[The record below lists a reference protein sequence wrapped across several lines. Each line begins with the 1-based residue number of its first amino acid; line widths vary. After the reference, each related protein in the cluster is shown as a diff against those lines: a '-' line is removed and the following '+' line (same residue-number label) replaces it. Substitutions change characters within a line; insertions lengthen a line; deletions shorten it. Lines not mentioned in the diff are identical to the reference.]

1 MASISL
7 FPHSRAGVGV
17 SGAVCVW
24 LRLASLAALA
34 AAAPAAADTL
44 TYGGALRRI
53 VELDASLAIAQYRVE
68 RAREEIARVETQL
81 TWNAS
86 GQGGVGRDLSM
97 FGTPTD
103 RADASLGADKRLSF
117 GPQIGAS
124 AGYTREDATTSFS
137 PLIPNPSESTRADV
151 FWRQPLAR
159 GFGNPQYN
167 EGRNIAEAEVQAT
180 TADRIAAFDNL
191 ARRTADVYFAAAYT
205 RARLRNAEG
214 AIARAER
221 LLEYVRGNQRLGIA
235 EQQDLLQAEA
245 QLAGRRAER
254 EALWLAWVQS
264 RTVLNRLLVR
274 GWDAE
279 LELVLPVTTVVP
291 SPEALRPAAEEHS
304 PELARLNARVQQAEA
319 VIERNRDSARDQ
331 FDAVL
336 SAGSRTF
343 AGDTAAGSVST
354 SEPVGSL
361 RLEYRGFLGSS
372 AADIE
377 LNQAFIDRSIALR
390 QLADVRLDLHY
401 TVFGLSAELTAAQ
414 VAEARAR
421 ARVAAE
427 AAKMAEATRLYRTG
441 RTDTTALIQFENDGR
456 LAELLAD
463 QQTIELARRLTEAD
477 IVRGA
482 YWNEIGQ
489 TPAAPGVQP

>member
-1 MASISL
+1 M
-7 FPHSRAGVGV
+7 GTGK
-17 SGAVCVW
+17 SGPRF
-24 LRLASLAALA
+24 LRTGLQLASLMAVLVAG
-34 AAAPAAADTL
+34 APAAAETL
-44 TYGGALRRI
+44 TFGETLRRI
-53 VELDASLAIAQYRVE
+53 VALDATLAIAQYRVE

-86 GQGGVGRDLSM
+86 GQGGVGRDLSL
-97 FGTPTD
+97 FGTPTE
-103 RADASLGADKRLSF
+103 RADASLGADRRLSF

-137 PLIPNPSESTRADV
+137 PLVPNPSESTRADV

-191 ARRTADVYFAAAYT
+191 ARRAADVYFAAAYT

-214 AIARAER
+214 AAVRAER
-221 LLEYVRGNQRLGIA
+221 LLGYVRGNQRLGIA
-235 EQQDLLQAEA
+235 EQQDRLQAEA

-274 GWDAE
+274 TWDAE
-279 LELVLPVTTVVP
+279 LDLVLPVTTAVP
-291 SPEALRPAAEEHS
+291 SPETLRPAAEEHS
-304 PELARLNARVQQAEA
+304 PELVRLNARVQQAEA
-319 VIERNRDSARDQ
+319 VIARNRDSARDQ
-331 FDAVL
+331 LDAVL

-343 AGDTAAGSVST
+343 SGDTAAGSVSN

-361 RLEYRGFLGSS
+361 RLEYRGFLGTS

-377 LNQAFIDRSIALR
+377 LNQAFIDRTIALR
-390 QLADVRLDLHY
+390 QLADARLDLDY
-401 TVFGLSAELTAAQ
+401 TVFGLSAELKAAQ
-414 VAEARAR
+414 VAEAEAR
-421 ARVAAE
+421 ARMAAE
-427 AAKMAEATRLYRTG
+427 AAKMDEATRRYRTG
-441 RTDTTALIQFENDGR
+441 RTTTTELIQFENDGR

-463 QQTIELARRLTEAD
+463 QQTIELARRLTEAE

-482 YWNEIGQ
+482 YWNELGQ

>member
-1 MASISL
+1 M
-7 FPHSRAGVGV
+7 RA
-17 SGAVCVW
+17 W
-24 LRLASLAALA
+24 RRLALLAAALAAA
-34 AAAPAAADTL
+34 AAAPAAAETL
-44 TYGGALRRI
+44 TFGETLRRI
-53 VELDASLAIAQYRVE
+53 VTLDASLAIAQYRVE

-86 GQGGVGRDLSM
+86 GQGGVGRDLSL

-103 RADASLGADKRLSF
+103 RADASLGADRRLSF

-137 PLIPNPSESTRADV
+137 PLVPNPSESTRADV

-167 EGRNIAEAEVQAT
+167 QGRNIAEAEVEAT
-180 TADRIAAFDNL
+180 SADRIAAFDNL
-191 ARRTADVYFAAAYT
+191 ARRAADVYFAAAYT
-205 RARLRNAEG
+205 LARLRNAEG
-214 AIARAER
+214 AIVRAER

-235 EQQDLLQAEA
+235 ERQDRLQAEA
-245 QLAGRRAER
+245 QLAGRHAER
-254 EALWLAWVQS
+254 DALRLAWVQS
-264 RTVLNRLLVR
+264 RTVINRLLVR
-274 GWDAE
+274 AWDAE
-279 LELVLPVTTVVP
+279 LELVLPVTAAVP
-291 SPEALRPAAEEHS
+291 SPEALRPAVEEHS

-319 VIERNRDSARDQ
+319 VIARNRDSARSQ
-331 FDAVL
+331 LDAVL
-336 SAGSRTF
+336 SAGNRTF
-343 AGDTAAGSVST
+343 AGDTAAGSLST

-361 RLEYRGFLGSS
+361 RLEYRGFLGNS
-372 AADIE
+372 AADVE

-401 TVFGLSAELTAAQ
+401 TVYGLSAELEAAKS
-414 VAEARAR
+414 AEAGAR

-427 AAKMAEATRLYRTG
+427 EAKMAEATRLYRSG
-441 RTDTTALIQFENDGR
+441 RTSTTALIQFENDGR

-482 YWNEIGQ
+482 YWDEIGQ
-489 TPAAPGVQP
+489 TPAAPVRQP